1 MNSRVCIDNSTRRAA
16 ACRTGAV
23 LVAALVCL
31 LVTMTMI
38 AMMLRRTLRDQRQLH
53 AERDLRQTELLL
65 DAGLARAAH
74 RLAADP
80 NYRHEIWNLPPD
92 AVTSS
97 GEGRVTISL
106 SPVGGRPVLTATV
119 VAEYPVGRE
128 TSVRRSRTV
137 QLPIPAPR
145 P

>member
-1 MNSRVCIDNSTRRAA
+1 MKSRVCIDDPRHSVAVG
-16 ACRTGAV
+16 RTGAV

-31 LVTMTMI
+31 LVIMAMI
-38 AMMLRRTLRDQRQLH
+38 GMMLRRTLREQQQLH
-53 AERDLRQTELLL
+53 AERDLRQTKLLL
-65 DAGLARAAH
+65 QAGIARAAV

-80 NYRHEIWNLPPD
+80 NYRHETWNLPPD
-92 AVTSS
+92 AVMNS

-106 SPVGGRPVLTATV
+106 SPLSEPHFLTATV
-119 VAEYPVGRE
+119 IAEYPVGRE
-128 TSVRRSRTV
+128 TSIRRSRTV